1 MKTQYYTATTLNG
14 FIATDDDSLEWLF
27 TLGNIGESSYPEF
40 IADVGALAMGASTYE
55 WMLRNADAVAA
66 EVGSPWPYSQ
76 PTWIFTHRDL
86 PRIEGAD
93 IRFVRGDVASV
104 HAEMKAAANDK
115 NIWIVGGG
123 DLAGQFFDAGLLDE
137 VIVQI
142 GSATLGSGKPLFP
155 RTALYPSMRLT
166 SSRPMGD
173 GMIEL
178 RYRIGAGASE
188 SRSTTDGQAIP
199 ILLSRSIKSTIQF
212 YARLGFVGQA
222 EEHYAILRR
231 GAMELHFSLDTSLD
245 PTTSSSMCY
254 LRVGDADAL
263 YQELLTAQLPHTG
276 IPRMDVIADKP
287 WGMREFAIV
296 DEDGNLLR
304 IGQTI

>member
-1 MKTQYYTATTLNG
+1 MTQYYTATTLNG

-86 PRIEGAD
+86 PRVEGAD
-93 IRFVRGDVASV
+93 IRFVQGDVASV
-104 HAEMKAAANDK
+104 HADMKAAAKDK

-178 RYRIGAGASE
+178 RYQVGAGQSE
-188 SRSTTDGQAIP
+188 KRSTSDGQAIP
-199 ILLSRSIKSTIQF
+199 ILLSRSINATMQF
-212 YARLGFVGQA
+212 YTRLGFVGHGDD
-222 EEHYAILRR
+222 HYAILKR
-231 GAMELHFSLDTSLD
+231 GSIELHFSLHTALVPEKSDA
-245 PTTSSSMCY
+245 MCY
-254 LRVGDADAL
+254 VRVGDADAL
-263 YQELLTAQLPHTG
+263 YQELLTAQLPYSG
-276 IPRMDVIADKP
+276 IPRIDVIADKP

-304 IGQTI
+304 IGQAT